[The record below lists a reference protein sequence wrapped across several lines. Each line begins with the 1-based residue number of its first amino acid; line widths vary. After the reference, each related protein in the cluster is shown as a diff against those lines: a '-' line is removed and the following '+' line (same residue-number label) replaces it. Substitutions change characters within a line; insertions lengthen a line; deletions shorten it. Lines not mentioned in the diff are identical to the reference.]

1 MQAAAQGATEDA
13 PFQPQ
18 PELRQHIRQQPVG
31 PSSGTAQVTSHS
43 CLLSRAAE
51 LTPVWMYILP
61 VCSLL
66 IIASQLHTLH
76 SAALLSRPRNF
87 AAGNF
92 YGVVQRSSK
101 VSRPRGQLDLHAMS
115 VPTARVAIL
124 RVRCASLSHRYQ
136 TAPDKCI
143 GYPCGWSRQYS
154 CRKAGMRRISSI
166 RCHTA
171 AIEV

>member
-1 MQAAAQGATEDA
+1 MSCGVAMQAAAHGPTEDK

-18 PELRQHIRQQPVG
+18 PELRQHIRQPPVG
-31 PSSGTAQVTSHS
+31 PSSGTAEVTSHS
-43 CLLSRAAE
+43 CVVTRAAG
-51 LTPVWMYILP
+51 LTPVWKYILS

-101 VSRPRGQLDLHAMS
+101 VPRPRGQLDLHAMS

-124 RVRCASLSHRYQ
+124 RVRCASLSQRCQ
-136 TAPDKCI
+136 TAATECI
-143 GYPCGWSRQYS
+143 G
-154 CRKAGMRRISSI
+154 
-166 RCHTA
+166 
-171 AIEV
+171 